1 MCRWRIYLSGILAV
15 SAFFL
20 LSALK
25 QLILSHSQ
33 QLYPRWVTFSLD
45 RCKVWLFSS
54 ICLVF
59 LPRKCH
65 WVELKQLLFLD
76 GSLVVGK
83 QRDIKENRK
92 SLDMPLDTAKKV
104 WPNCNFSLL
113 YHTGQEIPRI
123 LYLQTLQ
130 QKISQL
136 FFFFFLLQKASL
148 ILLLVL
154 SSRRSLLCISEQ
166 REQFVFS
173 SIPHN

>member
-1 MCRWRIYLSGILAV
+1 MCRWRIYSSDVLAV
-15 SAFFL
+15 SVFFL
-20 LSALK
+20 PSALK
-25 QLILSHSQ
+25 QLIPSHSQ

-45 RCKVWLFSS
+45 RYKVWLFSS

-65 WVELKQLLFLD
+65 WIELKQLLFLD
-76 GSLVVGK
+76 GNLVVGK
-83 QRDIKENRK
+83 QRNIKENRK
-92 SLDMPLDTAKKV
+92 SLDMPLDTAKKG
-104 WPNCNFSLL
+104 WPNCYFSLL
-113 YHTGQEIPRI
+113 YHTGQEIPKI

-136 FFFFFLLQKASL
+136 YFFFLQKPSL
-148 ILLLVL
+148 ILLLAL

-166 REQFVFS
+166 REQFVFT